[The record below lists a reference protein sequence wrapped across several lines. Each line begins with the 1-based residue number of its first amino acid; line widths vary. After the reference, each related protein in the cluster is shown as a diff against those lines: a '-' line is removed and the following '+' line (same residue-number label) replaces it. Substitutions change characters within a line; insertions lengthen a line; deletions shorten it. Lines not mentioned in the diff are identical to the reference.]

1 MNTITVYFNGNGLMV
16 NNKVAEKLSLK
27 NGQNIK
33 TESHFWHILGENA
46 SFNLMEIDLIK
57 RSN

>member
-1 MNTITVYFNGNGLMV
+1 MI

-27 NGQNIK
+27 NGQNIE